1 MDDFDF
7 LDDEILDDDIED
19 LDCVLDDDFLEKHFH
34 LVPTSVIEN
43 FPFIEDDVDAITD
56 YELFTKGFGY
66 LDEKKADKSEIPTV
80 PTKVSELENDS
91 GYITKDVDDLTNYT
105 KTSNLASVALSGDY
119 DDLLDK
125 PTIPTVP
132 TNVSAFNNDAG
143 YITKDVDDL
152 DNYTK
157 TSSLSS
163 VATSGN
169 YDDLTN
175 KPTIPDVSNFIT
187 KDVNDLT
194 YYTLSSSLSSVA
206 TSGNYND
213 LSNKP
218 TIPTQTSQLEN
229 NSGFITSTTNSFNN
243 NDFSNSWTTNG
254 QCIGL
259 KCGVVKMLNL
269 SIRNGTDRVVMTLP
283 TGLRPTSEVL
293 APAQA
298 ISSGNPSGYVD
309 ITTAGVVTL
318 SSNMPTSGSGSV
330 CINIIYY

>member
-1 MDDFDF
+1 M
-7 LDDEILDDDIED
+7 IKN
-19 LDCVLDDDFLEKHFH
+19 EKVYPPYISYCAKVIPLAFNESMSYYECICNIANHINNVIIPAVNESNT
-34 LVPTSVIEN
+34 LVHENNVIVKELKDN
-43 FPFIEDDVDAITD
+43 MVTTD
-56 YELFTKGFGY
+56 
-66 LDEKKADKSEIPTV
+66 
-80 PTKVSELENDS
+80 
-91 GYITKDVDDLTNYT
+91 TKDLEFYTLT
-105 KTSNLASVALSGDY
+105 SE
-119 DDLLDK
+119 
-125 PTIPTVP
+125 
-132 TNVSAFNNDAG
+132 
-143 YITKDVDDL
+143 
-152 DNYTK
+152 
-157 TSSLSS
+157 LSS

-169 YDDLTN
+169 YDDLSN

-194 YYTLSSSLSSVA
+194 YYTLSSNLSSVATSGNYNDLINKPTIPDVSNFITKDVNNLTYYTLSSSLSNVA

-218 TIPTQTSQLEN
+218 TIPTQTSELEN
-229 NSGFITSTTNSFNN
+229 NSGFITSTTFSINN
-243 NDFSNSWTTNG
+243 TDLSNSWATNG

-269 SIRNGTDRVVMTLP
+269 SVRNGTDRVVMTLP

-309 ITTAGVVTL
+309 ITTDGVVTL